1 MAKMYFRCLKLG
13 QTWIRPLEVLECLG
27 WSPRHLRVPTQ
38 LPASLPGKQH
48 LEAQGLRV
56 QLPTYG
62 VPDWCPG
69 HRDYIWNEISG

>member
-48 LEAQGLRV
+48 LEAKG
-56 QLPTYG
+56 
-62 VPDWCPG
+62 
-69 HRDYIWNEISG
+69 